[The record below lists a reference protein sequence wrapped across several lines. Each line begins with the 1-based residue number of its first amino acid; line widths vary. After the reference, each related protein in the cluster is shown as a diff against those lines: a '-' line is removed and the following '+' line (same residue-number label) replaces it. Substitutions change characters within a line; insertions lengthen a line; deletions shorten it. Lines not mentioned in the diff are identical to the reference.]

1 MGFQRAH
8 DLSNASYKYAARHP
22 RWGMPAYSTAH
33 LSHSL
38 QICSGNT
45 IIKVY
50 CESTISYNQVTS
62 SSFVQRLRLF
72 TAGTI
77 TSTLFML
84 LVQRAITSLSA
95 FIYIFLLYFLS
106 QNLFHQLVSQFPP
119 LDNIHLVRQQNQ
131 QLHLQQENQR

>member
-1 MGFQRAH
+1 
-8 DLSNASYKYAARHP
+8 
-22 RWGMPAYSTAH
+22 
-33 LSHSL
+33 
-38 QICSGNT
+38 
-45 IIKVY
+45 
-50 CESTISYNQVTS
+50 
-62 SSFVQRLRLF
+62 
-72 TAGTI
+72 
-77 TSTLFML
+77 ML